1 MFWFRF
7 KWAHQGARTFSES
20 DITVNA
26 ASESNRRFARSISF
40 GGRLEPV
47 LAAGSGVGGS

>member
-7 KWAHQGARTFSES
+7 KWAHQGARMFSES
-20 DITVNA
+20 DITVKA
-26 ASESNRRFARSISF
+26 ATEVDRRFARSVSF